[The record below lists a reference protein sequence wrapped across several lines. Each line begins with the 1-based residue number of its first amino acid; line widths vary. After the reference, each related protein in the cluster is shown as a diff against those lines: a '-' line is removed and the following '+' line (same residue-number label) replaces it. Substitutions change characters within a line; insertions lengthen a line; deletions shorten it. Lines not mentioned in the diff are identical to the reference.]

1 MSILKFS
8 LNSFLNQTVAKQSE
22 LPLQVRAVNIL
33 NIFRLVLS
41 LIFIGLYLLM
51 SKEIGWHKETDPL
64 FFNLSVSYFI
74 FSLISLFISR
84 LKFAAHPYL
93 LPMQVLVDILFITLI
108 MHAAGGA
115 QSGLGLLLIISIVTA
130 SLVSPG
136 RLALFYAAVA
146 SICLLTEQ
154 SYQIVIKDLSNSSYT
169 QTVMPVS
176 YTHLD
181 VYKRQG
187 MDCSR

>member
-74 FSLISLFISR
+74 FSLISLFILS
-84 LKFAAHPYL
+84 
-93 LPMQVLVDILFITLI
+93 LI
-108 MHAAGGA
+108 H
-115 QSGLGLLLIISIVTA
+115 I
-130 SLVSPG
+130 
-136 RLALFYAAVA
+136 
-146 SICLLTEQ
+146 
-154 SYQIVIKDLSNSSYT
+154 
-169 QTVMPVS
+169 
-176 YTHLD
+176 
-181 VYKRQG
+181 
-187 MDCSR
+187 